1 MQEDYEDSRITLSQR
16 AYIIADSLRETSKAV
31 FLAFI
36 ILLFYLLFALLAL
49 FVPGAIGVQIT
60 TLEFLRFWIPFTIII
75 ISGLM
80 IWYYQRAR
88 KGYRQLNGWNKDYLQ
103 QAYILTF
110 DTTLPAG
117 NTTGEKVFSLAKLIF
132 PELRSD
138 YVEFSPYF
146 SDHIKYYFKK
156 KLGKSKE
163 QNLSTSLNYKID
175 TYLFDL
181 AFKTVKGYF
190 VVKDFSNK
198 VVTNKDLQELI
209 GLIRAKFRDK
219 YQRMYV
225 HRVVCVAKQ
234 YDQSFLQRQT
244 LEEKMTNEIKANF
257 DIDLLIE
264 DKVGYSV
271 LWVG

>member
-1 MQEDYEDSRITLSQR
+1 VH
-16 AYIIADSLRETSKAV
+16 IAL
-31 FLAFI
+31 
-36 ILLFYLLFALLAL
+36 
-49 FVPGAIGVQIT
+49 
-60 TLEFLRFWIPFTIII
+60 
-75 ISGLM
+75 

-88 KGYRQLNGWNKDYLQ
+88 KGYRQLNEWNKDYLQ

-146 SDHIKYYFKK
+146 SDHIKHYFKK

-190 VVKDFSNK
+190 IVKDFSNK
-198 VVTNKDLQELI
+198 VVT
-209 GLIRAKFRDK
+209 IRTCK
-219 YQRMYV
+219 
-225 HRVVCVAKQ
+225 
-234 YDQSFLQRQT
+234 
-244 LEEKMTNEIKANF
+244 N
-257 DIDLLIE
+257 
-264 DKVGYSV
+264 
-271 LWVG
+271 

>member
-1 MQEDYEDSRITLSQR
+1 LQEDYQDSRISLSQR

-36 ILLFYLLFALLAL
+36 MMLFYLLFVLLAL
-49 FVPGAIGVQIT
+49 FVPSATGVQA
-60 TLEFLRFWIPFTIII
+60 TLEFLRFWIPFTIVI

-88 KGYRQLNGWNKDYLQ
+88 KGYRQLNDWNKDYLQ

-117 NTTGEKVFSLAKLIF
+117 NSTGEKVFSLAKLIF

-138 YVEFSPYF
+138 YVKFSPYF
-146 SDHIKYYFKK
+146 SDLIKYYFKK
-156 KLGKSKE
+156 KLAKSKE
-163 QNLSTSLNYKID
+163 QTLSTSLNYKID
-175 TYLFDL
+175 AHSFDL
-181 AFKTVKGYF
+181 AFRTIKGYF
-190 VVKDFSNK
+190 IVKDFSNK
-198 VVTNKDLQELI
+198 VVTIKDLQELI
-209 GLIRAKFRDK
+209 DLIRAKFRDK
-219 YQRMYV
+219 YQRTYV
-225 HRVVCVAKQ
+225 HRVVCIAKQ

-244 LEEKMTNEIKANF
+244 LEEKMTKEIKANF
-257 DIDLLIE
+257 DVDLLIE